1 MFWFYCLKELK
12 LAQRN
17 MFFLLLIILPVL
29 TSLAGVALTN
39 VYSEMPKL
47 VLFEED
53 QRAVPEGV
61 TVIRVSNEAN
71 MLKRVNDVD
80 FAIGMN
86 GDKIITDGRES
97 EIAITSA
104 ETIARGSA
112 PANMG
117 KMPEDTKR
125 KILSFALYSAFMG
138 ATALIL
144 KLVEE
149 REYHTVDLYKTEPS
163 PDFYPIGAK
172 LLVSSVLGAAAFAL
186 SAWIL
191 KTPANFFTLAVLY
204 ILGTGLGSV
213 LTILIAYTSKN
224 QSQAIA
230 VLKPISVFVMILPP
244 ILGLIFGGV
253 LHKIALVTPFYWLL
267 QFIYSIYNGMVSWQ
281 YLIAL
286 TAAVIAGYLSILFTW
301 HRSPYGRKRSNA

>member
-12 LAQRN
+12 LAKRN

-39 VYSEMPKL
+39 VYSETPKI
-47 VLFEED
+47 VLLEED
-53 QRAVPEGV
+53 QRSVPEGV
-61 TVIRVSNEAN
+61 TVIRVSDGAS
-71 MLKRVNDVD
+71 MIKRVNDID
-80 FAIGMN
+80 FAIGIID
-86 GDKIITDGRES
+86 DKTITDGRES
-97 EIAITSA
+97 EASITSA
-104 ETIARGSA
+104 EKIAMGSA
-112 PANMG
+112 PENMG

-125 KILSFALYSAFMG
+125 KILSFALFSAFTG

-149 REYHTVDLYKTEPS
+149 REHHTVDLYKTEPS
-163 PDFYPIGAK
+163 PDLYPVGAK
-172 LLVSSVLGAAAFAL
+172 LLVSAVLGAVAYAI
-186 SAWIL
+186 SVWIL
-191 KTPANFFTLAVLY
+191 KTPADFLTLAVLY
-204 ILGTGLGSV
+204 IWGMGLGSI
-213 LTILIAYTSKN
+213 LTILIAYASEN

-230 VLKPISVFVMILPP
+230 VLKPVALFVMILPP
-244 ILGLIFGGV
+244 ILGLIFGDL

-267 QFIYSIYNGMVSWQ
+267 QFIYSIYNGVVSWQ

-286 TAAVIAGYLSILFTW
+286 AAAVIVGFLAIQFTW